1 MSKEEVA
8 KTEEKPEETKE
19 ETQPKQSWLM
29 WVLSPGIGEGV
40 ITFCRF
46 CLILCLIYLTYMSV
60 FHYTIHYVIMSF
72 ICGCLIASFEFF
84 ISELRKNP
92 EIMNPPNE
100 KPKEEKPK
108 QD

>member
-1 MSKEEVA
+1 MTEEAASKET
-8 KTEEKPEETKE
+8 KTEENKVETK
-19 ETQPKQSWLM
+19 TQQSWLQ

-40 ITFCRF
+40 INFCRF
-46 CLILCLIYLTYMSV
+46 SLIICLIYLTYMSI

-84 ISELRKNP
+84 ISELRKYP
-92 EIMNPPNE
+92 DIMNPP
-100 KPKEEKPK
+100 PEKPK

>member
-1 MSKEEVA
+1 MSQEPVNTETKP
-8 KTEEKPEETKE
+8 TEENKVEVKE
-19 ETQPKQSWLM
+19 QQSWLQ

-46 CLILCLIYLTYMSV
+46 CLIICLIYLTYMSI

-92 EIMNPPNE
+92 EIMNPP
-100 KPKEEKPK
+100 PEKPK